1 MTSQSKWIPVSGSGD
16 LAAASARAVMLP
28 EHDVVI
34 WRTRTGDVHAWEN
47 RCPHR
52 GMRLSFAQVRDD
64 RLVCR
69 YHGWGFDEGG
79 QCQSIPATPKAAAPP
94 TACVKTWSCLEASDL
109 IWVDVSD
116 EAGAGDPTLTGEGNA
131 SSELLFCKSIY
142 LEGDLTTLLAR
153 LGSARF
159 LPIGYDGDT
168 TDLDWGMSDAL
179 AGVVQISVTG
189 VVTDQITIAG
199 HQAKDGRCGLHILTS
214 SSGDKTIDQ
223 QRKLHYAK
231 WAKRLRW
238 SLLNRH
244 AAEDGFPVFA

>member
-1 MTSQSKWIPVSGSGD
+1 MTSQSNWIPVSGSSD
-16 LAAASARAVMLP
+16 LAVASARAVVLP
-28 EHDVVI
+28 DHDVVI
-34 WRTRTGDVHAWEN
+34 WRTKTGAVHAWEN

-52 GMRLSFAQVRDD
+52 GMRLSFGQVRNE

-94 TACVKTWSCLEASDL
+94 TACAKTWSCAEVGSL

-116 EAGAGDPTLTGEGNA
+116 EATAADPVLTGDANA
-131 SSELLFCKSIY
+131 ASALLFCKSIY
-142 LEGDLTTLLAR
+142 LDGDLEKLLAK

-159 LPIGYDGDT
+159 LPFGYAGDAK
-168 TDLDWGMSDAL
+168 DLSWAMSDQA
-179 AGVVQISVTG
+179 AGVVQISVSG
-189 VVTDQITIAG
+189 AASDQITITG
-199 HQAKDGRCGLHILTS
+199 HQARDGRCGLHIVTS
-214 SSGDKTIDQ
+214 STSDQTIDQ
-223 QRKLHYAK
+223 QRRLHYSR

-244 AAEDGFPVFA
+244 ALEDGFPVFA